1 MTPSEALAIAATIGK
16 RLKDAA
22 ELEAF
27 RMAYRALQ
35 NPLEAQMEAV
45 RKLRPG
51 ASVAVQCVELDPEF
65 GQWRAWIIWYDPK
78 PHEFAEMGN
87 TASDALKK
95 LREALNRAPTP
106 KTPDDIQYEAEERV
120 AMQGEMKCAVHPMP

>member
-1 MTPSEALAIAATIGK
+1 MTPAEALAIAATIGK

-27 RMAYRALQ
+27 RMVWRAYN

-51 ASVAVQCVELDPEF
+51 PPLPCNASNQTPSL
-65 GQWRAWIIWYDPK
+65 
-78 PHEFAEMGN
+78 GN
-87 TASDALKK
+87 
-95 LREALNRAPTP
+95 
-106 KTPDDIQYEAEERV
+106 
-120 AMQGEMKCAVHPMP
+120 GVHG

>member
-1 MTPSEALAIAATIGK
+1 MTPTEALAIAATIGK

-27 RMAYRALQ
+27 RMAYRALN
-35 NPLEAQMEAV
+35 NPLEAQMEAI

-51 ASVAVQCVELDPEF
+51 ASVAVQCVEPDPEF

-78 PHEFAEMGN
+78 PHEFAEMGE

-95 LREALNRAPTP
+95 LHKALDRVPTP
-106 KTPDDIQYEAEERV
+106 KAPEDIRYEAEER
-120 AMQGEMKCAVHPMP
+120 AAIQGEKSK

>member
-1 MTPSEALAIAATIGK
+1 MTPTEALAIAATIGK

-51 ASVAVQCVELDPEF
+51 ASVAVQCVEPDPEF

-78 PHEFAEMGN
+78 PREVAELGE
-87 TASDALKK
+87 TASNALKK
-95 LREALNRAPTP
+95 LREALDRAPAP
-106 KTPDDIQYEAEERV
+106 KTPDDVRYEAEER
-120 AMQGEMKCAVHPMP
+120 AGIQGEKR

>member
-1 MTPSEALAIAATIGK
+1 MTPTEALAIAATIGK

-27 RMAYRALQ
+27 RMTYRALQ

-51 ASVAVQCVELDPEF
+51 ASIAVQCVEPDPEF
-65 GQWRAWIIWYDPK
+65 GQWRAWIMWYDLG
-78 PHEFAEMGN
+78 PHEFAEMGE

-95 LREALNRAPTP
+95 LREALDRVPTP
-106 KTPDDIQYEAEERV
+106 KTPDDVRYEAEER
-120 AMQGEMKCAVHPMP
+120 AGIQGENKA

>member
-1 MTPSEALAIAATIGK
+1 MTPAEALAIAATIGK
-16 RLKDAA
+16 RLKDPT

-27 RMAYRALQ
+27 RMVWRAYN

-51 ASVAVQCVELDPEF
+51 ASVAVQCVEPDPEF

-78 PHEFAEMGN
+78 PHEFAKMGE

-95 LREALNRAPTP
+95 LREALERVPTP
-106 KTPDDIQYEAEERV
+106 KTPNDIRYEAEER
-120 AMQGEMKCAVHPMP
+120 AEIQGERK

>member
-1 MTPSEALAIAATIGK
+1 MTPTEALAIAATIGK

-35 NPLEAQMEAV
+35 NPLEAQMDAV
-45 RKLRPG
+45 RKLRPQ
-51 ASVAVQCVELDPEF
+51 ASVAVQCVEPDPEF

-78 PHEFAEMGN
+78 PHEFAEMGE
-87 TASDALKK
+87 TAPDALKK
-95 LREALNRAPTP
+95 LREALDRAPTP
-106 KTPDDIQYEAEERV
+106 KTPDDVRYETEERT
-120 AMQGEMKCAVHPMP
+120 AIQGGVKWTS